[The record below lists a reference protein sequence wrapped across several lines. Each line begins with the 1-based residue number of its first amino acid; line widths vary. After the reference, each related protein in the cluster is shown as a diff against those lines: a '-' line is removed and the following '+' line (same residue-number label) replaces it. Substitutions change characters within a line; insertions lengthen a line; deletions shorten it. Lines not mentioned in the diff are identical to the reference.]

1 MIIRH
6 GTRYPGSKVIRKMK
20 ERLPILR
27 DSVIQNH
34 KLKRGNDCLRPIQSI
49 TFNIFLLVWCMVFNV
64 NVFVIKQYSYC
75 MIFQLLGLISF
86 WILVLIIMQGS
97 AGMT

>member
-1 MIIRH
+1 MIVRH

-20 ERLPILR
+20 ERLPMLR

-34 KLKRGNDCLRPIQSI
+34 KLKRGNDCFRPRERI
-49 TFNIFLLVWCMVFNV
+49 TFNIFLLVWCMVFNGTL
-64 NVFVIKQYSYC
+64 FVIKQYSHC
-75 MIFQLLGLISF
+75 MFFQLLGLISF